1 MEELLR
7 WWARW
12 RGIEPEPGAELQ
24 FEFANFPSGGL
35 GMLVLMGCA
44 LAVLGVAFVYR
55 RDGHS
60 LTRGQRIVLGSLR
73 AIAVLAVI
81 ALLLEP
87 NLVTVKRE
95 VRPGHTILLVDTS
108 QSMTHVDAWRR
119 DEVQAGAAAWRSLGV
134 ADPAAATRLELVK
147 ALLGSGDGE
156 LVKKLAAKNHV
167 QLYGFAGSIDQ
178 LPLLPEPPKLGPA
191 GKPLPAD
198 AAADPQ
204 APPPLPRLDL
214 ARLHAD
220 GRSSNLGGAL
230 RAALDKSRNA
240 EIAAVVFVTD
250 GRRNAGPQA
259 AEIVRLLNQR
269 KVPHTF
275 VLGVG
280 DPSETQTV
288 QLARFEAPAKTFQK
302 DPFELKA
309 TIAQQGYETTT
320 VTVRLVRTDDKG
332 QEQVVRSQQVQ
343 IGGERAETLVEWKD
357 VTSDVPGRFVFRA
370 EVQPPTGEAIVAER
384 HAKSA
389 PVEVLAEKLRVLLL
403 AGGSSFEF
411 QFLRMAL
418 IRDKTIDVTCWQ
430 QSADPK
436 FPQDGDEGVR
446 IDRLPEERT
455 EFEPYDCVI
464 LIDPDGSKLTPKFCQ
479 NLQQHVVEGGCGL
492 WWVAGEKFSLDA
504 MRPTAA
510 SFPLA
515 ELLPIVP
522 DIEKAEREIIG
533 YGKVFKF
540 PWRYQLTPEGED
552 GLGAKISRLV
562 DGREQSKVLWSALPG
577 FHFWFPVLRAKPVAT
592 VIAEHPSPEF
602 KRGGRG
608 MPVLAMQ
615 NVGAGRVL
623 FCGTDE
629 TYRWR
634 AIHEQP
640 WNRFWVNGIR
650 YLFEGRLQA
659 GNARLRLL
667 ASDEKLD
674 LGDAIELA
682 AEAKDEALQPWIQP
696 TFPVLLEHDGG
707 ATETLQLQPVAE
719 APGSYALR
727 HRPQALGNY
736 RLRPQDKFGKNVEVA
751 FQVVAATIERQGP
764 MDRAELA
771 TLAQATGGE
780 LMATPQ
786 ALLQAL
792 ERIPSRTATD
802 TFRTPHAV
810 WDGWPTVVFV
820 LCVLSLEWLLRKR
833 FNLL

>member
-1 MEELLR
+1 MDEILR
-7 WWARW
+7 WLASW
-12 RGIEPEPGAELQ
+12 RGIEPEAGAELQ

-35 GMLVLMGCA
+35 GMLVLMSCA

-55 RDGHS
+55 RDGKN
-60 LTRGQRIVLGSLR
+60 LTRGQRLVLGSLR
-73 AIAVLAVI
+73 AVAVLAVI

-87 NLVTVKRE
+87 NLVTVKRD

-119 DEVQAGAAAWRSLGV
+119 ENVQSTAAGWRSLGV
-134 ADPAAATRLELVK
+134 ADPAAVPRLDLVK
-147 ALLGSGDGE
+147 ALLAHGDGE
-156 LVKKLAAKNHV
+156 LVRRLAQKNQV
-167 QLYGFAGSIDQ
+167 QLYGFAGSIEQ
-178 LPLLPEPPKLGPA
+178 LPLLPEPPKLGA
-191 GKPLPAD
+191 DGQPLPV
-198 AAADPQ
+198 DPL
-204 APPPLPRLDL
+204 APPPVPRLDL
-214 ARLHAD
+214 AKLAAD

-230 RAALDKSRNA
+230 RTALDKSRTA

-259 AEIVRLLNQR
+259 AEITRLLNQR

-288 QLARFEAPAKTFQK
+288 QLARFEAPAKVFQK

-309 TIAQQGYETTT
+309 TIAQQGYEPTT
-320 VTVRLVRTDDKG
+320 VAVRLVRVDDKG
-332 QEQVVRSQQVQ
+332 QEQVVRTQQVQ
-343 IGGERAETLVEWKD
+343 VGGERAETLVEWKD
-357 VTSDVPGRFVFRA
+357 VTSDVPGRFLFRT
-370 EVQPPTGEAIVAER
+370 EIQPPDGEAIIAER
-384 HAKSA
+384 HSKMA

-403 AGGSSFEF
+403 AGSANYEF
-411 QFLRMAL
+411 QILRTTL

-446 IDRLPEERT
+446 IDRLPEERL
-455 EFEPYDCVI
+455 EFEPYDVVV
-464 LIDPDGSKLTPKFCQ
+464 LLDPDSSKLTPKFCQ
-479 NLQQHVVEGGCGL
+479 SLQQHVVEGGCGL
-492 WWVAGEKFSLDA
+492 WWVAGEKYSLDA

-540 PWRYQLTPEGED
+540 PWRYVLTPEGDE

-562 DGREQSKVLWSALPG
+562 DGRDQSRVLWGGLPG
-577 FHFWFPVLRAKPVAT
+577 FYFWFPVLRAKPVAT

-602 KRGGRG
+602 KRAGRG
-608 MPVLAMQ
+608 MPVIAMQ

-623 FCGTDE
+623 FAGTDE

-634 AIHEQP
+634 SIFEQP
-640 WNRFWVNGIR
+640 YNRYWVNGIR

-659 GNARLRLL
+659 GNTRLRLS
-667 ASDEKLD
+667 ASDEKVD
-674 LGDAIELA
+674 LGSAIELSV
-682 AEAKDEALQPWIQP
+682 EAKDEALQPWIAP
-696 TFPVLLEHDGG
+696 TFPLLLEHDGG
-707 ATETLQLQPVAE
+707 ANETLQLQPVAE

-727 HRPQALGNY
+727 HRPSQLGSY
-736 RLRPQDKFGKNVEVA
+736 RARPAEKFGKSVEVA

-771 TLAQATGGE
+771 TLASAVGGE
-780 LMATPQ
+780 LFDTPQ

-792 ERIPSRTATD
+792 DRIPSRTATD

-810 WDGWPTVVFV
+810 WDGWPTIVFV
-820 LCVLSLEWLLRKR
+820 LVVLSLEWLLRKR